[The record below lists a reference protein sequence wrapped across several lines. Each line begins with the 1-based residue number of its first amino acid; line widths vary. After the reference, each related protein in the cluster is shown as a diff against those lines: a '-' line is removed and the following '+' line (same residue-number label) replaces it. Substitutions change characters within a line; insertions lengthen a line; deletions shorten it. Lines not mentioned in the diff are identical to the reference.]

1 MMLTSP
7 LEPEFIGGEV
17 DLRVNICRGQIVVD
31 DPKQSLNDP
40 KQRLGNYENDLKI
53 RVIETHFQRLK
64 ITHGALSVELSV
76 SVAVNQA
83 YSDKLTAEGIIAGEG
98 TMRVS
103 KWVILVTAHGL

>member
-1 MMLTSP
+1 MMLTSL

-53 RVIETHFQRLK
+53 RVIETLSETENHAWRPK
-64 ITHGALSVELSV
+64 RGAFCFCSS
-76 SVAVNQA
+76 
-83 YSDKLTAEGIIAGEG
+83 
-98 TMRVS
+98 
-103 KWVILVTAHGL
+103 

>member
-1 MMLTSP
+1 MLTSL

-53 RVIETHFQRLK
+53 RVIETLSETENHAWRPK
-64 ITHGALSVELSV
+64 RGAFCFCSS
-76 SVAVNQA
+76 
-83 YSDKLTAEGIIAGEG
+83 
-98 TMRVS
+98 
-103 KWVILVTAHGL
+103 